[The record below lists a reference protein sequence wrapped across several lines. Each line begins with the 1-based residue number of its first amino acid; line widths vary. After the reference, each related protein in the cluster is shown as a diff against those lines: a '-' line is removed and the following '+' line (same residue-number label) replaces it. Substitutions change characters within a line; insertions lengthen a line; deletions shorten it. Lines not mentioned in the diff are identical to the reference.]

1 MLAALAIT
9 SGCFGPLAAEIQAEP
24 GRPITLSAASIL
36 PAELLKGKNYT
47 IEDAVYNDGLINT
60 YTLSTSYGPTTV
72 ESTGQ
77 LLMRIDELRAMTV
90 MEEVDRKNVF
100 GDALVRG
107 VKAPVQTVVELVKDP
122 AGTGKGI
129 VEGTGRFFSNIG
141 NAFTSED
148 PSQDNPV
155 KVALGYDVAKRQF
168 AYEFGIDPYTTYEP
182 VVQALGKIARAA
194 TAGGLAPRAV
204 LAAVDGGVATGLQIS
219 GTAKAMKE
227 LVRDKSPAELQK
239 INGQKLLR
247 MGVPSALTERFLQ
260 NYNYN
265 PQEKT
270 LLVGELAAMEG
281 VKGRAAFIG
290 RAVAAHEPSVAV
302 YFRIMAQLM
311 NGYHRKVTPVLEIIN
326 LDGTLHM
333 LTARKAVV
341 LPAPVDYLFW
351 TDRLTRKITK
361 LDQGIAGLG
370 VKGGKEVWVTGR
382 IDGEA
387 QEVMSGGGWKIVENC
402 GEKLLH

>member
-1 MLAALAIT
+1 M
-9 SGCFGPLAAEIQAEP
+9 
-24 GRPITLSAASIL
+24 TLSAASIL

-47 IEDAVYNDGLINT
+47 IEDTVYNDGLINT

-72 ESTGQ
+72 QSTDQ
-77 LLMRIDELRAMTV
+77 LLVRINELRAMTV
-90 MEEVDRKNVF
+90 MEEMDRKNVF
-100 GDALVRG
+100 GDAVVRG

-168 AYEFGIDPYTTYEP
+168 AFEFGIDPYTTYEP
-182 VVQALGKIARAA
+182 VVEQLGKIARAA
-194 TAGGLAPRAV
+194 TAGGLAPKAV
-204 LAAVDGGVATGLQIS
+204 LAAVDSGVATGLRIS

-227 LVRDKSPAELQK
+227 LVRDKSPAELQT
-239 INGQKLLR
+239 INGQKLME
-247 MGVPSALTERFLQ
+247 MGVPADLTESFLH
-260 NYNYN
+260 NYAYN

-270 LLVGELAAMEG
+270 LLVGELAEMRG
-281 VKGRAAFIG
+281 VKGRAVFIR
-290 RAVAAHEPSVAV
+290 RAAAVHEHSMAV
-302 YFRIMAQLM
+302 NFRTMAQM
-311 NGYHRKVTPVLEIIN
+311 MGGYHAKVTPVLEIIN
-326 LDGTLHM
+326 IDGTLHM
-333 LTARKAVV
+333 LTAAKAVV

-351 TDRLTRKITK
+351 TDRLTQKIVR
-361 LDQGIAGLG
+361 LDEKIAGLQLS
-370 VKGGKEVWVTGR
+370 GGKEVWVTGR

-387 QEVMSGGGWKIVENC
+387 QEVMSAGGWKIEENC
-402 GEKLLH
+402 GEKLLK